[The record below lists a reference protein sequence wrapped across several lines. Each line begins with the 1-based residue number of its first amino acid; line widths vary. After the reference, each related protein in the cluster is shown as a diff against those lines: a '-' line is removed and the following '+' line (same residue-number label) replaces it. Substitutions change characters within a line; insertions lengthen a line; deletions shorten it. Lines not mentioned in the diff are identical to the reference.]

1 MKTPRWHSHE
11 QGRVARPMR
20 GQDQI
25 GLMRW
30 LPGLYALRHYE
41 LSWLPRDILAGLVL
55 SVLLVPVGVAYAV
68 AAGLP
73 GITGLYATIAGLLA
87 YAVFGPSRILVLG
100 PDSSLSALIL
110 AVVIPQSLGDPDR
123 AISLAGM
130 MAMVSGLLCVFAGLA
145 RLGFVT
151 ELLSKP
157 IRYGYMNG
165 IALTV
170 ITSQLPALFGFDLN
184 ADGLLNE
191 SRQFALLVATRI
203 NFTVLAIGVGTLVTI
218 LLLKRYPSLP
228 GVMIAVTGATLVA
241 GSNGLIDR
249 AGIPVLGPLA
259 QGLPDF
265 VWPTLRSND
274 LGSLLGGGLAVAL
287 VSFADTSVLSRTYA
301 ARSGEF
307 VDPNQE
313 MIGLGAANLA
323 SGLFQGLPISASA
336 SRTPVAIDAGAR
348 TQLTG
353 VVGALAVATLL
364 LLSPD
369 LLRNLPVTALAA
381 VVIASAL
388 GLIEIT
394 DLRRL
399 WRIQRWEFWLSIC
412 CLLGVTLLGA
422 IEGIGMAIA
431 IAVIELLWDGWR
443 PHSAV
448 LGRVD
453 GVKGYHDIARHPE
466 ARVVPGLVLFRWD
479 APLFFANA
487 ELFRSRVLDAVADSP
502 TPVNWLVVGAE
513 PITSVDVTSADV
525 LGELDQTLHDAG
537 VDLCFAE
544 MKGPVKDKLKRFGL
558 FARLGEECF
567 FPTIGEAVTHY
578 LDSHP
583 VEWVDWEDRKN

>member
-110 AVVIPQSLGDPDR
+110 AVVIPLSLGDPDR

-184 ADGLLNE
+184 ADGLLND
-191 SRQFALLVATRI
+191 SRQFALLVATWT

-287 VSFADTSVLSRTYA
+287 VSS
-301 ARSGEF
+301 
-307 VDPNQE
+307 
-313 MIGLGAANLA
+313 
-323 SGLFQGLPISASA
+323 
-336 SRTPVAIDAGAR
+336 
-348 TQLTG
+348 
-353 VVGALAVATLL
+353 
-364 LLSPD
+364 
-369 LLRNLPVTALAA
+369 
-381 VVIASAL
+381 
-388 GLIEIT
+388 
-394 DLRRL
+394 
-399 WRIQRWEFWLSIC
+399 
-412 CLLGVTLLGA
+412 
-422 IEGIGMAIA
+422 
-431 IAVIELLWDGWR
+431 
-443 PHSAV
+443 
-448 LGRVD
+448 
-453 GVKGYHDIARHPE
+453 
-466 ARVVPGLVLFRWD
+466 
-479 APLFFANA
+479 
-487 ELFRSRVLDAVADSP
+487 ADSP
-502 TPVNWLVVGAE
+502 A
-513 PITSVDVTSADV
+513 
-525 LGELDQTLHDAG
+525 
-537 VDLCFAE
+537 
-544 MKGPVKDKLKRFGL
+544 
-558 FARLGEECF
+558 
-567 FPTIGEAVTHY
+567 
-578 LDSHP
+578 
-583 VEWVDWEDRKN
+583 